1 MKSFLFLIAIII
13 LIGGTYSIGFY
24 NGNNNANKKVD
35 IAISGGKEFMKIYPP
50 DGSSQKKKTDSGSE
64 LTDEEKV
71 IIQKVK
77 SGEMSMDEV
86 PEDLRNK
93 IRTGFVSENKPS
105 INNSSKNQLGN
116 RSLRTMTGTITDIQ
130 NNTLY
135 VETQMGNIQVTMDE
149 ETNIKS
155 LVNIEKSE
163 LGIDKN
169 ISISGSNDGTKL
181 KAVEITIT
189 N

>member
-105 INNSSKNQLGN
+105 NFCQEIKFIESGDEKINMEEVNLNDSSEKEYSSS
-116 RSLRTMTGTITDIQ
+116 RSDEG
-130 NNTLY
+130 
-135 VETQMGNIQVTMDE
+135 VECVQQ
-149 ETNIKS
+149 
-155 LVNIEKSE
+155 
-163 LGIDKN
+163 
-169 ISISGSNDGTKL
+169 
-181 KAVEITIT
+181 
-189 N
+189 